1 METGP
6 LICSANQWTGFYM
19 ITASVMKELKV
30 INIFGVNLNTNLNF
44 WILELSVTSSW
55 KLAVAIRNKH
65 IYCRINITVWSFGRK
80 NGACHVPHFYFNILS
95 YKLCKIY
102 ACYSDPKTYRRKVD
116 SSVNK
121 VLARGNISIQI
132 GSQH

>member
-44 WILELSVTSSW
+44 WILELSVTSS
-55 KLAVAIRNKH
+55 
-65 IYCRINITVWSFGRK
+65 
-80 NGACHVPHFYFNILS
+80 
-95 YKLCKIY
+95 
-102 ACYSDPKTYRRKVD
+102 
-116 SSVNK
+116 
-121 VLARGNISIQI
+121 
-132 GSQH
+132 